1 MPVTL
6 EGMDDL
12 LEKLQAIDGDVRRA
26 KIGALR
32 IGAGIVKRAIE
43 RHAHNFPEGYS
54 KGNIAD
60 NIVAVPSKTADGEMS
75 MDIGPEK
82 KRAYYA
88 RFVEFGTKFQRSRPF
103 VEPAFQESK
112 SEALEA
118 MRARIREQIRNP
130 HGRSG

>member
-12 LEKLQAIDGDVRRA
+12 LDKLKAIDGDVKRA

-32 IGAGIVKRAIE
+32 IGAGIVKNAIE
-43 RHAHNFPEGYS
+43 RHANIFSEGYS
-54 KGNIAD
+54 KGNIAK
-60 NIVAVPSKTADGEMS
+60 NIVAVPSRTADGDLS

-88 RFVEFGTKFQRSRPF
+88 RFVEFGTKYQRSRPF

-112 SEALEA
+112 REALEA
-118 MRARIREQIRNP
+118 MRARIREAIRNP